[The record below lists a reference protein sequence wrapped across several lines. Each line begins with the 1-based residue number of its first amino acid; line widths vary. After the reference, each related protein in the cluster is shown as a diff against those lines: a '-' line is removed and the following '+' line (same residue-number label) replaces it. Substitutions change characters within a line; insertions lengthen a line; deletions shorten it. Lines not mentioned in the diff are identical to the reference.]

1 MRVFIVMEFDYE
13 QDNSAIDSA
22 WSSEELATRRRNR
35 LGTDADIYSVE
46 IDDLGIELLD
56 NPAWSVRKYPGAD
69 AIYVEKRYGHV
80 DLLEVDKVYF
90 SNKLLPKIEHPIG
103 GVFLRV
109 VVKGYSYLTTEIK
122 AVVLAENENNAKE
135 KFKELTADLGYCM
148 TKEDIEKHILDWM
161 QSPKRF
167 TDSDVFDA
175 GYFVIH

>member
-1 MRVFIVMEFDYE
+1 MKVFILMDGDYE
-13 QDNSAIDSA
+13 EIQVDSI
-22 WSSEELATRRRNR
+22 WSTKDLAQNR
-35 LGTDADIYSVE
+35 CNYLGRDYSDISTVE
-46 IDDLGIELLD
+46 IDDFGIELLD

-90 SNKLLPKIEHPIG
+90 SNKLLPKIEHPIC
-103 GVFLRV
+103 GVFLRAV
-109 VVKGYSYLTTEIK
+109 IQGYSYLTNEIK
-122 AVVLAENENNAKE
+122 AVVLAENENEAKE

-175 GYFVIH
+175 GYFVIP